1 MYDQCQYPVRF
12 LPRQDI
18 HCKIC
23 NLYSNIIHDFC
34 CIYISVIR
42 KYRRII
48 PQTSMAFILISYSAK
63 TVAYVFLKKRHCIS
77 SNPHDLRR
85 RLKAGPAKL
94 LWYGTPFSRQHRY
107 PKSRKSEKLLRSS
120 SSKKNIS
127 TIVSCYHFLTSSNW
141 ILFLY
146 QFV

>member
-94 LWYGTPFSRQHRY
+94 LWYGTPFYRQHRY

-120 SSKKNIS
+120 SSEKI
-127 TIVSCYHFLTSSNW
+127 
-141 ILFLY
+141 
-146 QFV
+146 

>member
-12 LPRQDI
+12 PPRQDI

-48 PQTSMAFILISYSAK
+48 PQTSIAFILISYSAK

-77 SNPHDLRR
+77 SNPHDLRS

-94 LWYGTPFSRQHRY
+94 LWYDPVFPAEQISQITKIREITAQFFIR
-107 PKSRKSEKLLRSS
+107 
-120 SSKKNIS
+120 KNIS

-141 ILFLY
+141 ILFLF